1 MQFSLWKESSFSLQT
16 SPGIIHNMADISE
29 RSESVISDPL
39 KIPEDPDPHDR
50 LRSWDICVYVAANR
64 ERKVDLINIGRN
76 SEEEDELSSS

>member
-1 MQFSLWKESSFSLQT
+1 MQFSLWKESSFSLQAN
-16 SPGIIHNMADISE
+16 PGISNMADIYE

-50 LRSWDICVYVAANR
+50 LRSWDICVCVAANR